1 MNVYQWLCVLGIPSL
16 IAGLFSFIVVQVK
29 QNKAM
34 RLAVQAILRDR
45 LLQSY
50 KFYFHQGWATYD
62 DKQNV
67 QNIYNQYEILGEN
80 GIMDRKHQKFLELP
94 DETDDE
100 DGGED

>member
-1 MNVYQWLCVLGIPSL
+1 MNLYQWLCILGIPSI
-16 IAGLFSFIVVQVK
+16 IAGLFSFIVLQVK

-50 KFYFHQGWATYD
+50 KFYNHQGWATYD